1 MTNDYTCLKQYI
13 ESIEEYETVVKYLDE
28 NTTIFPETFPILECI
43 KKIFPEQ
50 KVMISIH
57 NDCEF
62 DDQYL
67 LIEICFEDYPSD
79 LLSRIDDMDKVI
91 VKSITNIKSGWMTV
105 ITHLI

>member
-1 MTNDYTCLKQYI
+1 MINDYACLKQYI
-13 ESIEEYETVVKYLDE
+13 ETNEEYENIIKYLDE

-43 KKIFPEQ
+43 KLIFPEQ
-50 KVMISIH
+50 KVIISIH

-67 LIEICFEDYPSD
+67 LIEICFKNYPSD

-91 VKSITNIKSGWMTV
+91 VKSISNIVSGWITV
-105 ITHLI
+105 VTHLI